1 MLLEIIYENMNIP
14 EDQLESTK
22 RMLRYIVDERT
33 SAPWASYSED
43 ELGMDEQ
50 DYEDIEKIQT
60 VQDLAD
66 ILLDQLSRDCL
77 FEYSSSLDVLGKF
90 KERYGDE
97 RDEAEFRQYLVNT
110 YKIDVPL

>member
-1 MLLEIIYENMNIP
+1 MNIP

-33 SAPWASYSED
+33 SAQWASYSED

-60 VQDLAD
+60 VQDLAN

-90 KERYGDE
+90 KERFGDE
-97 RDEAEFRQYLVNT
+97 RDEAEFRKYLVNT

>member
-1 MLLEIIYENMNIP
+1 MNIP
-14 EDQLESTK
+14 EDRLESTK
-22 RMLRYIVDERT
+22 RMLKHIVDERT

-77 FEYSSSLDVLGKF
+77 FEYLSSLDVLGKF
-90 KERYGDE
+90 KERFGDE
-97 RDEAEFRQYLVNT
+97 RDEAEFRKYLVNT
-110 YKIDVPL
+110 YKIDLPL

>member
-1 MLLEIIYENMNIP
+1 MNIP
-14 EDQLESTK
+14 DDQLRSTK
-22 RMLRYIVDERT
+22 RMLRHIVDERT

-77 FEYSSSLDVLGKF
+77 FEYLSSLDVLGKF

-97 RDEAEFRQYLVNT
+97 RDEAEFRKYLVNT

>member
-1 MLLEIIYENMNIP
+1 MNIP
-14 EDQLESTK
+14 EDRLESTK
-22 RMLRYIVDERT
+22 RMLRHIVDERT

-77 FEYSSSLDVLGKF
+77 FEHASSLDVLGKF

-97 RDEAEFRQYLVNT
+97 RDDAEFRKYLVNT
-110 YKIDVPL
+110 YKIDLPL

>member
-1 MLLEIIYENMNIP
+1 
-14 EDQLESTK
+14 
-22 RMLRYIVDERT
+22 MLRYIVDERT

>member
-1 MLLEIIYENMNIP
+1 MNIP

-33 SAPWASYSED
+33 SAQWASYSED

-90 KERYGDE
+90 KERFGDE
-97 RDEAEFRQYLVNT
+97 RDEAEFRKYLVNT
-110 YKIDVPL
+110 YKIDVPI